1 MYSRASFTNRT
12 WNLNAA
18 WNLRQGGIIY
28 FVFCRSKNWVKNHD
42 CSQDFVNEKCNSWK
56 ERRAILSLRFVFG
69 SGLIHSPNENNFCFC
84 RIRSSISWRM
94 MCKAN
99 IGAKSLRLALH
110 MFFLLRKVFFIW
122 FRYDLYCQRKLLIP
136 IPFFQDLSSWSFTV
150 LTSKVL
156 AITKSSTTRHFR
168 WWYLNNIFVHK
179 LASIRYVTKN
189 SWHVWW
195 AILLI
200 L

>member
-18 WNLRQGGIIY
+18 WNLRQGDIIY

-122 FRYDLYCQRKLLIP
+122 FRYDVTVNVNYWSRYLSFKTWVVEALRSWRQR
-136 IPFFQDLSSWSFTV
+136 FWLSQNQVRLDISVDDIWIIFSFT
-150 LTSKVL
+150 
-156 AITKSSTTRHFR
+156 
-168 WWYLNNIFVHK
+168 N
-179 LASIRYVTKN
+179 
-189 SWHVWW
+189 
-195 AILLI
+195 
-200 L
+200 